1 MDGWIH
7 YDIEFWQKNITKYI
21 WWIHW
26 DLEFWQK
33 NIIKYN
39 GWIHYD
45 IDFWQKNVTKYI
57 GWIHRDIEFW
67 QKLAQKVRV
76 SLDFSLDINLRWRI
90 RQEKEKYFLS
100 HFLYEE
106 DIYEEKHSGDIITTS
121 SSSPRTLQYCLTIA
135 PKACQT
141 VCQSYYIRIA
151 VLLGDWMSLFML
163 FL

>member
-7 YDIEFWQKNITKYI
+7 YDIEFWQKNITKY
-21 WWIHW
+21 
-26 DLEFWQK
+26 
-33 NIIKYN
+33 
-39 GWIHYD
+39 
-45 IDFWQKNVTKYI
+45 V

-67 QKLAQKVRV
+67 QKLAQKVHV

-106 DIYEEKHSGDIITTS
+106 DILEEKHSVDNNNIIITTKNF
-121 SSSPRTLQYCLTIA
+121 TLLSNGLTNA

-141 VCQSYYIRIA
+141 VWQSYYIRIA
-151 VLLGDWMSLFML
+151 VLLGIFHVLFVKYSIIVIEK
-163 FL
+163 FWHF